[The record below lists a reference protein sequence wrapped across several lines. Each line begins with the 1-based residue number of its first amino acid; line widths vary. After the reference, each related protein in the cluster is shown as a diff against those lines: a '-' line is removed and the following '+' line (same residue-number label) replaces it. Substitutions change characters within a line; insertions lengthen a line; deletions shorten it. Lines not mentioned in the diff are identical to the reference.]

1 MSFRAFQFLLAN
13 VMGKLWKVRGIM
25 LILSNS
31 GSNKIF
37 TSFDWWSCNFRDS
50 EMGFGKIVQ

>member
-1 MSFRAFQFLLAN
+1 
-13 VMGKLWKVRGIM
+13 M

-37 TSFDWWSCNFRDS
+37 TSFDWWSCNFQDS

>member
-1 MSFRAFQFLLAN
+1 
-13 VMGKLWKVRGIM
+13 M